1 MRRTVL
7 GPLVRGSPPRG
18 GECGS
23 ATLGLVVAF
32 PALLALI
39 LLTVQAGLLIH
50 ARHLAQAAAVEGLRQ
65 VRMYGGSTTDGQHT
79 AAAFLTQT
87 GPGLLT
93 GVRIT
98 ATRGPA
104 SAAVTVSGTAPSLL
118 PGLPLHVTADATG
131 PIEQF
136 QADARG
142 FANSDGSSGSNSVVV
157 QP

>member
-1 MRRTVL
+1 MRTWVTR
-7 GPLVRGSPPRG
+7 PHARGSPPRDR
-18 GECGS
+18 ECGS
-23 ATLGLVVAF
+23 ATLSLVVAF

-65 VRMYGGSTTDGQHT
+65 VRLYGGSTTDGQDT

-104 SAAVTVSGTAPSLL
+104 SAAVTVTGSARSLL
-118 PGLPLHVTADATG
+118 PGVPLHVTAQATG
-131 PIEQF
+131 PVEQF
-136 QADARG
+136 QA
-142 FANSDGSSGSNSVVV
+142 AN
-157 QP
+157 P